1 MLKRILLTSALLLPL
16 ALSPLVYA
24 QTSQHET
31 IAEQNESDLVKELEY
46 KIKSNKAFLK
56 AAHQVVDAS
65 KDEEALS
72 YLKMAES
79 AAKEGAVHYNSGEY
93 RFGIEDISES
103 TQMAIHSIILA
114 KNQKDNAIRD
124 FVIQEEILL
133 RAKRDKEHKEMMIKK
148 GLAEVEIF
156 IKTAERLL
164 EDDNNNEAA
173 RAKLKETVESF
184 ESSKANLVREDYNAA
199 LEDINKAYKL
209 ATHTVKD
216 IKRSK
221 GEIITF
227 PKKTFLD
234 EKEQL
239 EYEIKK
245 NNTYVFFASRI
256 VKDVNKET
264 IKTLRAAKALKEDA
278 AKAMDSG
285 EIKIAIDKL
294 KESTNLYINA
304 LKQE

>member
-1 MLKRILLTSALLLPL
+1 MLKRILFTSALLLPL
-16 ALSPLVYA
+16 ALSPLAYA

-31 IAEQNESDLVKELEY
+31 ITEQNEADLVKELEY
-46 KIKSNKAFLK
+46 KLKSNKAFLK

-79 AAKEGAVHYNSGEY
+79 AAKEGTVHYNSGEY
-93 RFGIEDISES
+93 KFGIEDISES

-114 KNQKDNAIRD
+114 KNQKDNTIRD

-148 GLAEVEIF
+148 GQAEVEIF

-164 EDDNNNEAA
+164 EDNNDEAA
-173 RAKLKETVESF
+173 RAKLKETIASF
-184 ESSKANLVREDYNAA
+184 EASKANLLHEDYDTA

-256 VKDVNKET
+256 VKDGNKET
-264 IKTLRAAKALKEDA
+264 TKTLKAAKALKEDA
-278 AKAMDSG
+278 AKAIDSG
-285 EIKIAIDKL
+285 ETKKAIDKL

-304 LKQE
+304 LKQ